1 MDKIATTPTQRFLK
15 VADLAVE
22 LRCSLAKAYRLIENG
37 EVRSVKV
44 GGLLRIPREE
54 LNRLAGVETETR

>member
-1 MDKIATTPTQRFLK
+1 MDKIETSATQRFLK
-15 VADLAVE
+15 VGDLAAE
-22 LRCSLAKAYRLIENG
+22 LRCSVAKAYRLVEAG

-54 LNRLAGVETETR
+54 LNRLAGVGTETQ